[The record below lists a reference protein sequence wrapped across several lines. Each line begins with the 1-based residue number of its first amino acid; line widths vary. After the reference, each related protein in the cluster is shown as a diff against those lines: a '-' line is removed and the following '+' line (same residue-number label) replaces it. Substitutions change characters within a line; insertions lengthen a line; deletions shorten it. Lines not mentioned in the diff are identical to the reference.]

1 MNSASIF
8 STCQQNG
15 QNGVEIWLFSATAEL
30 LHCLSPKKIAAAI
43 QSATKEDDRS
53 KELVMFGVP
62 EEQEEYTSSKV
73 TKVLE
78 GLDKNCKLS
87 DQQVLKYRTKN

>member
-1 MNSASIF
+1 MNFASIF
-8 STCQQNG
+8 RTCQQNC
-15 QNGVEIWLFSATAEL
+15 QNVVEIRLFSATAEL
-30 LHCLSPKKIAAAI
+30 LHCLSPKKIAAAV

-73 TKVLE
+73 TKVLNE
-78 GLDKNCKLS
+78 LDKNCELS
-87 DQQVLKYRTKN
+87 EQQVLENRTKN